1 MILTLL
7 THQWKSFI
15 RSRNSG
21 RSIVLQIV
29 LGFFILY
36 FLAIAVFLGISL
48 SSILKEAFPKQ
59 DIVKIFCGF
68 ILYYFSFDII
78 LRFML
83 QDLPTLT
90 VQAYLLQNIKKSS
103 LVGFLNIR
111 SLVSFFNALPL
122 ILFIPF
128 SATEIAHQYSSV
140 IAAAFI
146 VSIIAICIGN
156 HFLILFVKRKTII
169 SSWWMVGFLMVVIA
183 FIACEKF
190 EIFSIRNISSQIFM
204 ALLHQPL
211 LTVAAIIYAIFSF
224 VNNYYFLR
232 KNLYL
237 EEGNESS
244 QSAGAANYTW
254 LQRFGIIGELIG
266 VELKMILRNKR
277 PRSLLL
283 LSTAILLYGFIF
295 YKPEYLD
302 NNRWGFI
309 LFAGIFI
316 TGAFIINYGHFLLAW
331 QSNNFEGLMVSNI
344 DIKTYFKSRFLIM
357 IVVSTISLLLSF
369 FYGFINLKIIP
380 IEIAAY
386 FYNVGIQTVILGF
399 FSTLNHKGLD
409 LSKSASF
416 NYQGVGAIQ
425 WLFSLLI
432 MVIGAVIYFP
442 FALLMNAWAG
452 IIAMGIFGLISLL
465 LQDWWIDLIV
475 KQFIKNKYK
484 ILAGFREK

>member
-21 RSIVLQIV
+21 RSIAIQIL

-36 FLAIAVFLGISL
+36 FLAIAIFLGISL
-48 SSILKEAFPKQ
+48 SSILREAFPKQ

-68 ILYYFSFDII
+68 ILYFFSFDII

-90 VQAYLLQNIKKSS
+90 VQPYLLQNIKKSS
-103 LVGFLNIR
+103 LVGFLNVR
-111 SLVSFFNALPL
+111 SLFSFFNALPL

-128 SATEIAHQYSSV
+128 SATVIAHQYGAV
-140 IAAAFI
+140 TAAAFI
-146 VSIIAICIGN
+146 ISIITLCSGN
-156 HFLILFVKRKTII
+156 HFLILFIKRKTII
-169 SSWWMVGFLMVVIA
+169 NSWWMVGFFITIIA

-190 EIFSIRNISSQIFM
+190 DIFSIRSISSQIFM

-211 LTVAAIIYAIFSF
+211 LTAAAILYTVFSF
-224 VNNYYFLR
+224 ANNYFFLH

-237 EEGNESS
+237 EESNQSS
-244 QSAGAANYTW
+244 KSAGTANYTW

-283 LSTAILLYGFIF
+283 LSSAILFYGFIF

-316 TGAFIINYGHFLLAW
+316 TGAFIINYGQFLLAW
-331 QSNNFEGLMVSNI
+331 QSNNFDGLMISNL
-344 DIKTYFKSRFLIM
+344 DIKTYYKSRFLIM
-357 IVVSTISLLLSF
+357 IAVSTTSLLVSF
-369 FYGFINLKIIP
+369 FM
-380 IEIAAY
+380 
-386 FYNVGIQTVILGF
+386 V
-399 FSTLNHKGLD
+399 
-409 LSKSASF
+409 
-416 NYQGVGAIQ
+416 
-425 WLFSLLI
+425 LLI
-432 MVIGAVIYFP
+432 
-442 FALLMNAWAG
+442 
-452 IIAMGIFGLISLL
+452 
-465 LQDWWIDLIV
+465 
-475 KQFIKNKYK
+475 
-484 ILAGFREK
+484 